1 MSATV
6 PSAPELARFS
16 LPCQHGFTRRWVDDQ
31 ARLAN
36 LAQAY
41 EFDVRLATDLEL
53 AAQRAQRMD
62 VGHPADAF
70 LNRWTTV
77 SADLQAMFSIRF
89 EGLDPDKPF
98 VDATV
103 LSRRFTADDL
113 PALARVGHEGYG
125 RFEPRYLRLWS
136 AAQADAHPGTDRDR
150 RFLAAPLADLAARQH
165 LPAGLTLAPA
175 KDLSRYEDA
184 VAAYASVDETHRD
197 HPAQA
202 SIQPAGDLAE
212 SIEAGTLFDVLVDG
226 EWAGYVGAT
235 RDGGADM
242 GMDAYVVQ
250 EIILGPAYR
259 GRRYG
264 SHLTT
269 LLAQRLPD
277 RHRVLV
283 GTIHADNRGAL
294 NAALDAGRYDVGGWV
309 QVPYRSAGDAQG
321 PRTRSR

>member
-1 MSATV
+1 MSATL

-16 LPCQHGFTRRWVDDQ
+16 LAGQHGLTRRWVDDE

-36 LAQAY
+36 LTEAHA
-41 EFDVRLATDLEL
+41 FDVRLATDPEL

-62 VGHPADAF
+62 VGQPADAF

-77 SADLQAMFSIRF
+77 SGDLHAMLSVRF

-113 PALARVGHEGYG
+113 PALAHAGHEVYG
-125 RFEPRYLRLWS
+125 GFEPRYLRLWS
-136 AAQADAHPGTDRDR
+136 AAQADAHPGTNRDR
-150 RFLAAPLADLAARQH
+150 RSLAAPLTDLVARRH
-165 LPAGLTLAPA
+165 LPSGLALAPA
-175 KDLSRYEDA
+175 RDLSRYEDA
-184 VAAYASVDETHRD
+184 VAAYAAVDETHRD

-202 SIQPAGDLAE
+202 AIQPAGDLAE

-235 RDGGADM
+235 RDGRADM

-250 EIILGPAYR
+250 EIILVPTCR
-259 GRRYG
+259 GRGYG
-264 SHLTT
+264 RHLTT

-294 NAALDAGRYDVGGWV
+294 EAAIDAGRYDVGGWV
-309 QVPYRSAGDAQG
+309 QVPY